1 MFSVFAVTPTQLSV
15 PYQQSKGIS
24 KLPDKMGFDLTRGY
38 LFRLNPPIMGFKILL
53 YVLSI
58 RSWPEGLFTT
68 NACPYW
74 ILHGIRSGGAITL
87 ALTRANLSE
96 IMDHVGWNPRHT
108 ALYSLQLAQ
117 VLNPSAASAK
127 LAFVT
132 VDNCCNKLKRF
143 FCALPTVISTAKRRY
158 PSKC

>member
-1 MFSVFAVTPTQLSV
+1 
-15 PYQQSKGIS
+15 
-24 KLPDKMGFDLTRGY
+24 
-38 LFRLNPPIMGFKILL
+38 MGFKILL

-108 ALYSLQLAQ
+108 ALYALQLAQ

-143 FCALPTVISTAKRRY
+143 FCALHTVISTAKRRY